1 MTDRAAGASPLS
13 LGCSGR
19 QAAAITSQ
27 WCFHR
32 RAAAAAATANMF
44 ISWMSFELKRMRRSF
59 DEEMLRR
66 YCSKQRLRQRQG
78 L

>member
-1 MTDRAAGASPLS
+1 MTDRAAAASPLS

-19 QAAAITSQ
+19 QAAVITSP

-32 RAAAAAATANMF
+32 QDTAAAAANMF
-44 ISWMSFELKRMRRSF
+44 ISWMSIALLKRGSF

-66 YCSKQRLRQRQG
+66 YCSKQRLRQ
-78 L
+78 